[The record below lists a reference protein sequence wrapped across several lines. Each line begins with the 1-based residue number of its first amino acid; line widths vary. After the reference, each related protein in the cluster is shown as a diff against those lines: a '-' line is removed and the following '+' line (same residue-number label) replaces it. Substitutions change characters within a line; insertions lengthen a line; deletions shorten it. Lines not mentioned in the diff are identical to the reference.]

1 MTDEKNEKELLAPEE
16 GGAIAEANE
25 LGELSIAASTP
36 KTAEEQRQLFAQ
48 ASLDQGT
55 AEGAAPV
62 QLGTKRFVFAGFFAF
77 AILVAF
83 VMTKVVD
90 AAWYKLS
97 QYKPQVGDAQD
108 EIVMPIAAVIGAMVA
123 VYYWRN
129 QKVYKMVD
137 EIAVELSKVTW
148 PTKEEVWNNTTVVVV
163 TTAAATAF
171 FALMDYFWRF
181 VTNFV
186 YGS

>member
-1 MTDEKNEKELLAPEE
+1 
-16 GGAIAEANE
+16 
-25 LGELSIAASTP
+25 
-36 KTAEEQRQLFAQ
+36 
-48 ASLDQGT
+48 
-55 AEGAAPV
+55 
-62 QLGTKRFVFAGFFAF
+62 
-77 AILVAF
+77 
-83 VMTKVVD
+83 MTKVVD

>member
-1 MTDEKNEKELLAPEE
+1 
-16 GGAIAEANE
+16 
-25 LGELSIAASTP
+25 
-36 KTAEEQRQLFAQ
+36 
-48 ASLDQGT
+48 
-55 AEGAAPV
+55 
-62 QLGTKRFVFAGFFAF
+62 
-77 AILVAF
+77 
-83 VMTKVVD
+83 
-90 AAWYKLS
+90 
-97 QYKPQVGDAQD
+97 
-108 EIVMPIAAVIGAMVA
+108 
-123 VYYWRN
+123 
-129 QKVYKMVD
+129 MVD